1 MNKFS
6 LIILFFCY
14 NLSVFG
20 QAGAG
25 PIQNCSSTIPE
36 ICNGALY
43 PAATSGTATAPFGAN
58 LNCGFTSISGN
69 ASFYYFVSNTNG
81 PLNINITPTDVIG
94 IPYPNV
100 NTSPDLDFKCW
111 GPFND
116 LLTMCDQ
123 LTNLNQEDC
132 SSAPATT
139 AEVLQIANAVAGEIY
154 VVMVSNWAD
163 VGSSPDPCFIQF
175 TSFGPNDAF
184 GGPSPG
190 DAGGSVGVNTPI
202 LFCDSDPVIDLIDEL
217 NGNPLTYGTWF
228 YNGDTVSGSF
238 DPASDPTGTYSY
250 TIPGTANCPSD
261 TAYVIL
267 DVFSA
272 SNISITSQSTI
283 CSNETGFTLTGIPV
297 AGWSSQGQGV
307 FTNSSGTIITD
318 FDPAIYGPGNHN
330 VTYTYTP
337 NGCAPVPYT
346 SSITVNE
353 APTVLSSN
361 VTITNPSCFGFN
373 DGSAIVTPTLGTT
386 PYVADWFGEDPL
398 QLTSGTF
405 DYTITDNNGCIFSN
419 SVSLYDPLNTSS
431 IINEFNSS
439 CFGTDDGSASITV
452 FGGTTPPGNIST
464 LSYCASNPSSG
475 FSAQPQTS
483 IGQVQLNG
491 NNFNIN
497 NSTFGTND
505 FYEDYTTTMFA
516 DLTEGQVFT
525 VNVTPH
531 DEFAVPGSYA
541 PEAINVYTDFNID
554 GDFLDAGEDL
564 GVINIPVGTWIPG
577 TVYPFT
583 FAVPATG
590 AYGPTRMRVV
600 CMSNG
605 GGGTNGN
612 PAVIMGPCEDAGL
625 FGIPWFG
632 ATEDYSIVLNAP
644 ASSATYQWFDGSTS
658 DSISN
663 LGPGTYSVI
672 ITVGGCPVQDF
683 ATITEPEEIIFNP
696 NISEITCNGFD
707 DAIIN
712 FNNISGGN
720 GGPYNI
726 TDWGGIIDPNN
737 VAVGT
742 YTISANDLSTITT
755 TNPNACENDT
765 TIIISEPEYFS
776 VDFSILNSEIC
787 LNDPITLDFDF
798 NQGGIA
804 PYTVNYTVNGN
815 PQVAGPINNGGQ
827 NSIDINPSSGNNTY
841 IITDITDANGCS
853 NQNSITSQ
861 DIYVNP
867 LPDINIA
874 VAPNPICVGDNSSL
888 IFSTPDG
895 TPPYIVDYLEGG
907 VLKQENVPA
916 AGLNLVISPNQTTNY
931 ELTYVT
937 DSKGC
942 VSDLTGNNTILTVN
956 EIPQLTFTSP
966 NETCDG
972 DIIQLKFNFTA
983 GAAPWIVNY
992 SVNGSPTSIPFN
1004 NSVDSIAISPAT
1016 QTVYVINSITDNNSC
1031 TNNIT
1036 QALNINTNPLP
1047 EINISG
1053 GGSICDDGSTAE
1065 IMFSINSGTPPY
1077 NLTYSA
1083 GLIQNSVSNIGST
1096 YSVTTD
1102 QTGAYTVQNV
1112 TDINGCEAISI
1123 SGSAFVNVNPL
1134 PEANFSLYPQPADI
1148 LNPQITFT
1156 DLSNNHASGIWDFDD
1171 GNYSVTN
1178 FDKITHLYT
1187 DTGTFQVSLTVESDS
1202 GCINI
1207 ATQTVIISPVFSIY
1221 VPSAFTPN
1229 NDLYND
1235 YFLPIVNGVLEYE
1248 LSIYNREGQRIFKS
1262 NEFSNDYLSCVNNNC
1277 LAAWDGKINNGAYA
1291 SKGAYIYSIILK
1303 DIKGK
1308 IKTYEGTVMLLK

>member
-1 MNKFS
+1 MNRF
-6 LIILFFCY
+6 LLLTLALCY
-14 NLSVFG
+14 YTNIFG

-25 PIQNCSSTIPE
+25 PIQNCSSSIPE

-81 PLNINITPTDVIG
+81 PLNINITPTDVVG
-94 IPYPNV
+94 VPYPNN

-139 AEVLQIANAVAGEIY
+139 AEVLQITNAVAGEIY
-154 VVMVSNWAD
+154 VVMVSNWAAA
-163 VGSSPDPCFIQF
+163 GSSPDPCFIQF
-175 TSFGPNDAF
+175 TPVGPNDAF

-202 LFCDSDPVIDLIDEL
+202 LFCDSDPLIDLINEL
-217 NGNPLTYGTWF
+217 NGNPLTFGTWF
-228 YNGDTVSGSF
+228 FNGDTVSGSF
-238 DPASDPTGTYSY
+238 DPANHPPGTYSY

-261 TAYVIL
+261 TAYVVL

-272 SNISITSQSTI
+272 SNISITSPSVI
-283 CSNETGFTLTGIPV
+283 CSNEIGFTLTGVPV

-318 FDPAIYGPGNHN
+318 FDPALYGPGNHN
-330 VTYTYTP
+330 ITYTYTP
-337 NGCAPVPYT
+337 TGCAPIPYT
-346 SSITVNE
+346 SSILVNE

-361 VTITNPSCFGFN
+361 VTINNPSCFGFN
-373 DGSAIVTPTLGTT
+373 DGSAIILATQGTSPYTPN
-386 PYVADWFGEDPL
+386 WFGEDPL

-405 DYTITDNNGCIFSN
+405 NYTITDNNGCVFSN
-419 SVSLYDPLNTSS
+419 SVTLYDPFNTSS
-431 IINEFNSS
+431 VINEFSSS
-439 CFGTDDGSASITV
+439 CFGANDGSASITV

-464 LSYCASNPSSG
+464 LSYCTSSPSSN

-491 NNFNIN
+491 NIFNIN
-497 NSTFGTND
+497 NNTFGTND

-516 DLTEGQVFT
+516 DITEGQIFT

-531 DEFAVPGSYA
+531 DEFAVAGSYA
-541 PEAINVYTDFNID
+541 PEAINVYIDFNID

-583 FAVPATG
+583 FVVPNTG

-612 PAVIMGPCEDAGL
+612 PLVIMGPCEDAGM
-625 FGIPWFG
+625 FGITWFG

-644 ASSATYQWFDGSTS
+644 GSTASYQWFNGSTS

-683 ATITEPEEIIFNP
+683 ATITEPEEITFNP
-696 NISEITCNGFD
+696 TITNISCNGFN
-707 DAIIN
+707 DATITL
-712 FNNISGGN
+712 NNISGGN

-737 VAVGT
+737 IGVGT
-742 YTISANDLSTITT
+742 YTITVNDPSTISTS
-755 TNPNACENDT
+755 NPNACENDT
-765 TIIISEPEYFS
+765 TIIISEPDYFS
-776 VDFSILNSEIC
+776 VDFSTSESEIC
-787 LNDPITLDFDF
+787 LDDPVTLDFNF

-804 PYTVNYTVNGN
+804 PFTVNYTVNAN
-815 PQVAGPINNGGQ
+815 PQVAGPINTSGTS
-827 NSIDINPSSGNNTY
+827 SININPSIGNNTY
-841 IITDITDANGCS
+841 IITNITDANGCL
-853 NQNSITSQ
+853 NQNSINSQ

-867 LPDINIA
+867 LPDINIS
-874 VAPNPICVGDNSSL
+874 VAPNPICVGDNSTL
-888 IFSTPDG
+888 IFSTTNG
-895 TPPYIVDYLEGG
+895 TPPYIVDYLDGG

-916 AGLNLVISPNQTTNY
+916 AGLNLVVSPIQTTNY
-931 ELTYVT
+931 ELTYVA
-937 DSKGC
+937 DAKGC
-942 VSDLTGNNTILTVN
+942 TSDLTGNNTTLTVN

-966 NETCDG
+966 TETCDG
-972 DIIQLKFNFTA
+972 EVIQLKFNFTA

-1016 QTVYVINSITDNNSC
+1016 QTVYVINSISDNNNC
-1031 TNNIT
+1031 INNIT

-1047 EINISG
+1047 EITLSG

-1065 IMFSINSGTPPY
+1065 ITFTINSGTPPY
-1077 NLTYSA
+1077 NLVYSA
-1083 GLIQNSVSNIGST
+1083 GLIPNSVSNIGSIYT
-1096 YSVTTD
+1096 ISTN
-1102 QTGAYTVQNV
+1102 QTGSYTVQNV
-1112 TDINGCEAISI
+1112 SDINGCEATSI
-1123 SGSAFVNVNPL
+1123 SGNAYVNVNPL
-1134 PEANFSLYPQPADI
+1134 PEASFSLFPQPANI

-1156 DLSNNHASGIWDFDD
+1156 DLSNNHVNGIWDFND
-1171 GNYSVTN
+1171 GNTTLTN
-1178 FDKITHLYT
+1178 FDKITHLYS
-1187 DTGTFQVSLTVESDS
+1187 DTGTYEVSLTVESDS
-1202 GCINI
+1202 GCTDI
-1207 ATQTVIISPVFSIY
+1207 ASQTVIISPVFSIY
-1221 VPSAFTPN
+1221 IPNAFTPN

-1235 YFLPIVNGVLEYE
+1235 YFLPIVNGVLQYE
-1248 LSIYNREGQRIFKS
+1248 LNIYNREGQRIFRS
-1262 NEFSNDYLSCVNNNC
+1262 NDFSNDYLSCINNNC
-1277 LAAWDGKINNGAYA
+1277 PAAWDGKINNGKYA
-1291 SKGAYIYSIILK
+1291 SKGAYVYSIVLT
-1303 DIKGK
+1303 DINGK